1 MISSYRCMV
10 TVSQLVCFKWDQFI
24 SSPDDS
30 MIATLVSSGAAN
42 PITTQ
47 IDVVCPSGVAG
58 TDPFRLII
66 ATTKN

>member
-1 MISSYRCMV
+1 MIMVYYSS
-10 TVSQLVCFKWDQFI
+10 KHFI

-30 MIATLVSSGAAN
+30 MTVTFVSSGAAN

-66 ATTKN
+66 ATEKINKE